1 MDDQLARVERN
12 LEEMQR
18 GIGDFR
24 TEMIQKLD
32 QSFRWSIITLVV
44 SLAITWLGLFL
55 LLSRGAAMLRRLTP
69 G

>member
-1 MDDQLARVERN
+1 MDDRLARVEQN
-12 LEEMQR
+12 LEELQR

-24 TEMIQKLD
+24 KDLTQRLN

-55 LLSRGAAMLRRLTP
+55 LLSRGAAMLRRLTT

>member
-24 TEMIQKLD
+24 KEMTQKLD

-55 LLSRGAAMLRRLTP
+55 LLSRGAAMLRRLTT